1 VKAKLPRPKKCK
13 MCKQVFQPERAMQ
26 PCCSVKCAITK
37 VQSDKKI
44 KAKKELAQ
52 RKENIKSKAQWLREA
67 QKEFNAYIRL
77 RDANKPCI
85 SCQRNHQ
92 GQYHAGHYRSV
103 GACPELRFEELN
115 VHKQCAP
122 CNNHLSGN
130 IGEYRI
136 NLVKLIGVN
145 KVEWLEGKH
154 EPLKLS
160 IDDAKAIKAKY
171 KLKQKELKNENN
183 ISNTRQNDT
192 NPAPR
197 GLPIR

>member
-1 VKAKLPRPKKCK
+1 MSLKKPRPKKCK
-13 MCKQVFQPERAMQ
+13 VCKEVFQPERQMQ
-26 PCCSVKCAITK
+26 PCCSIKCAILK
-37 VQSDKKI
+37 VQIDKKA
-44 KAKKELAQ
+44 KFDKETKLKKEA
-52 RKENIKSKAQWLREA
+52 IKSKAQWLREA

-85 SCQRNHQ
+85 SCQRHHK

-103 GACPELRFEELN
+103 GACPELRFNELN

-136 NLVKLIGVN
+136 SLAKLVGVK

-160 IDDAKAIKAKY
+160 IDDIKDIKAKY
-171 KLKQKELKNENN
+171 KLKQKELKHENN
-183 ISNTRQNDT
+183 NSN
-192 NPAPR
+192 P
-197 GLPIR
+197 

>member
-1 VKAKLPRPKKCK
+1 MKPKLPRPKKCK
-13 MCKQVFQPERAMQ
+13 VCQVKFQPERTMQ
-26 PCCSVKCAITK
+26 ACCSIECAIAK
-37 VQSDKKI
+37 IQIDKNA
-44 KAKKELAQ
+44 KAKKELAV
-52 RKENIKSKAQWLREA
+52 RKEKIKPKAQWLREA

-77 RDANKPCI
+77 RDKNKPCI
-85 SCQRNHQ
+85 SCGRHHQ

-103 GACPELRFEELN
+103 GACPELRFIELN

-136 NLVKLIGVN
+136 NLVKLIGVD

-160 IDDAKAIKAKY
+160 IDEVKAIKAEY
-171 KLKQKELKNENN
+171 KLKQKQFK
-183 ISNTRQNDT
+183 
-192 NPAPR
+192 
-197 GLPIR
+197 